1 MKKKTYF
8 QTLAFSVLLGMG
20 MTSCSDWFDVIP
32 RSSVYEDDLYSHEYG
47 YQQQL
52 TGLYLGMCDGNLY
65 GREASFGLMDVVGGI
80 YYLPK
85 TPNNAYKYALQYNYE
100 YSGTKS
106 TITGIWE
113 KAYEVIANANEL
125 LRNSG
130 IKQDADVENTQ
141 GLTPSDVF
149 TSEQPRNIIC
159 GEALA
164 VRAYLHFDLLRMFGV
179 NPQADA
185 NKPSIPYVTT
195 LQKNASPQLTTGEAL
210 QKVIIDL
217 RQAEALLKETDPIV
231 KGNPL
236 PDDEYYKKMTR
247 PMHANYYAVC
257 GMLARAYQYGGDDAE
272 AGKWAQKVIDGNAF
286 SWTKSAALTKGDYV
300 GTSELV
306 FNLFLRNMKDAVTPY
321 FRYISDNDNENK
333 LLPMSNTSYKLW
345 FNNASDKRMKGFI
358 NYKSNYL
365 SQKYVVTADVT
376 SDSLSVQHHMPL
388 VRLSEMYYIVSESLL
403 SAGHVD
409 LASDMLN
416 HVRVA
421 KGLQK
426 TDFTTADAV
435 RKEIDMEYHREFVAE
450 GQLFYYA
457 KRRQQPGLIPTQ
469 FRLDF
474 VFPLPENEYMY
485 GNRKPNK

>member
-195 LQKNASPQLTTGEAL
+195 LQ
-210 QKVIIDL
+210 
-217 RQAEALLKETDPIV
+217 
-231 KGNPL
+231 
-236 PDDEYYKKMTR
+236 
-247 PMHANYYAVC
+247 
-257 GMLARAYQYGGDDAE
+257 
-272 AGKWAQKVIDGNAF
+272 
-286 SWTKSAALTKGDYV
+286 
-300 GTSELV
+300 
-306 FNLFLRNMKDAVTPY
+306 
-321 FRYISDNDNENK
+321 
-333 LLPMSNTSYKLW
+333 
-345 FNNASDKRMKGFI
+345 
-358 NYKSNYL
+358 
-365 SQKYVVTADVT
+365 
-376 SDSLSVQHHMPL
+376 
-388 VRLSEMYYIVSESLL
+388 
-403 SAGHVD
+403 
-409 LASDMLN
+409 
-416 HVRVA
+416 
-421 KGLQK
+421 
-426 TDFTTADAV
+426 
-435 RKEIDMEYHREFVAE
+435 
-450 GQLFYYA
+450 
-457 KRRQQPGLIPTQ
+457 
-469 FRLDF
+469 
-474 VFPLPENEYMY
+474 
-485 GNRKPNK
+485 